1 MAHGDNPAGN
11 GGHRIITVP
20 GTQHVTVEIDG
31 TVVADSRR
39 PVLLYETGIPVRF
52 YLPPDDV
59 DLTLFE
65 PTDTRT
71 TCPFKGLAS
80 YRTYRGDGTGPA
92 RADVAWSYQDPIP
105 AAAAIKGHL
114 SFYDTT
120 ARISVEGEVPPPPAD

>member
-1 MAHGDNPAGN
+1 MAHGDNASGS
-11 GGHRIITVP
+11 GGHQVVTVP

-31 TVVADSRR
+31 TVVADSRN

-52 YLPPDDV
+52 YLPPADV

-65 PTDTRT
+65 STDTHT

-80 YRTYRGDGTGPA
+80 YRTYRGDATRPA
-92 RADVAWSYQDPIP
+92 RPDVAWSYEDPIP

-114 SFYDTT
+114 SFYDTVAHIT
-120 ARISVEGEVPPPPAD
+120 VDGAVPDAPTS